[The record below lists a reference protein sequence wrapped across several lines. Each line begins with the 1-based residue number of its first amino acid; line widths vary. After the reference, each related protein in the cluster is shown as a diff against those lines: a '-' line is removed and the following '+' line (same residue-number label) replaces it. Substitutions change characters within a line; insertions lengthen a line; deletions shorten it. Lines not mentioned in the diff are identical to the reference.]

1 LLSLLLLLCRLC
13 CCLLAVDDVATA
25 ITHNES
31 QQSVAVAFAYPARLL
46 AATPHLLLTL
56 CTFVAAVANVNKPD
70 PLPLEARPP
79 TRVANPFST
88 PNIVD
93 IKSRSSCRQ

>member
-46 AATPHLLLTL
+46 AATPQLLTL